1 MVTPGQRD
9 PASSLFPSPVL
20 TRRVGVMLCDPGGLD
35 LKLGWSCES
44 PPILTRQELVMSE
57 RKTPL
62 DRYLGTIGEGSVEWI
77 GVRPRRREPLQP
89 QTRARA
95 VEDLGLEGDHR
106 MSKTPGSGRQVTL
119 ISREFIGQI
128 AAQLGI
134 AHLDPAR
141 LRRNIVIAGLNLNAL
156 RRQRFWVGDAL
167 LEATQLCH
175 PCARMEAELGPGG
188 FVAMFGYGGLCAKVL
203 EGGAIELGATV
214 RLAHESLTQ

>member
-1 MVTPGQRD
+1 MLT
-9 PASSLFPSPVL
+9 LFLGPML
-20 TRRVGVMLCDPGGLD
+20 TRCASVMLFESGGLD
-35 LKLGWSCES
+35 LKIGWSCES
-44 PPILTRQELVMSE
+44 PPILNRRELVMSE
-57 RKTPL
+57 RKNPL
-62 DRYLGTIGEGSVEWI
+62 DRYLGTVGEGSVEWI

-95 VEDLGLEGDHR
+95 VADLGLEGDHR

-203 EGGAIELGATV
+203 EGGAVELGATV
-214 RLAHESLTQ
+214 RLAHEPLTQ